1 MSITRV
7 RVVIIGSIGT
17 WSSMACARARS
28 SLYGTGSSTAHAYY
42 VTKWRSTY
50 TQSIFKVHAEKMT
63 FRRSFYFLKTDIV
76 HCALENGA
84 DLYVNEDQ

>member
-7 RVVIIGSIGT
+7 RVVILVQSERGRQ
-17 WSSMACARARS
+17 WPVRARS

-50 TQSIFKVHAEKMT
+50 TQYLKVHAEKMT
-63 FRRSFYFLKTDIV
+63 FRRSFYFLKTVIS
-76 HCALENGA
+76 CTTR
-84 DLYVNEDQ
+84 